1 MQAIQMK
8 HRCYAG
14 LTFLLGLMLAGC
26 AGLLAPP
33 VQPGA
38 PEAEVL
44 AKLGRPSHRYQDGAA
59 QLLEYATGPFGQRT
73 WMARIGADGRL
84 ESYRQVLTTQVFA
97 SIIVGKS
104 TREEVLRTIGA
115 PSDTSYFSR
124 VEREVWTYVY
134 KENNAW
140 DSLMHVYFDQSGIV
154 RQMMNAP
161 DLRFDPDTRFPLR
174 R

>member
-1 MQAIQMK
+1 MRAIQIK
-8 HRCYAG
+8 HHCRAG
-14 LTFLLGLMLAGC
+14 LAILSMLALAGC
-26 AGLLAPP
+26 AGLLEPP
-33 VQPGA
+33 VHPGA
-38 PEAEVL
+38 TEAELL
-44 AKLGRPSHRYQDGAA
+44 AKLGRPTHRYQDGSA

-84 ESYRQVLTTQVFA
+84 ESYRQVLDTPVFA

-104 TREEVLRTIGA
+104 TKEEVLRTIGA
-115 PSDTSYFSR
+115 PSETSYFSR
-124 VEREVWTYVY
+124 VEREVWTYAY

>member
-1 MQAIQMK
+1 MNAMRLN
-8 HRCYAG
+8 HYYRAG
-14 LTFLLGLMLAGC
+14 LAILAMLALAGC

-38 PEAEVL
+38 TEAEVL
-44 AKLGRPSHRYQDGAA
+44 AKLGRPTHRYQDGTA
-59 QLLEYATGPFGQRT
+59 QLFEYATGPFGQRT

-84 ESYRQVLTTQVFA
+84 QSYRQVLSTQVFA

-104 TREEVLRTIGA
+104 TKEDVLHTIGA
-115 PSDTSYFSR
+115 PSETSYFSR
-124 VEREVWTYVY
+124 IEREVWTYPY